1 MCDNIIVIAVRTI
14 FTWFS
19 VCSIFNDLTGTRDTR
34 GAPVIFVDAGK
45 PEWEL
50 PDFNS
55 EEIAR
60 VCLYF
65 FQIPRYVCIY
75 SNRHF
80 YQRIVLPLSS
90 LIIV

>member
-1 MCDNIIVIAVRTI
+1 MTFYGIA
-14 FTWFS
+14 
-19 VCSIFNDLTGTRDTR
+19 GTRDTR

-45 PEWEL
+45 PEWQL

-65 FQIPRYVCIY
+65 YQIPRCVNNY
-75 SNRHF
+75 
-80 YQRIVLPLSS
+80 
-90 LIIV
+90 